1 MVPWR
6 RWVQGFR
13 ARHNSSCTS
22 DAVAPQK
29 RHVGIEEPNNV
40 PSWRAEAVPVLE
52 RRRVF
57 RERQRDRDRGAIEKR
72 GHDARLDHRWYA

>member
-13 ARHNSSCTS
+13 ARHNSLCTS

-29 RHVGIEEPNNV
+29 DMWASR
-40 PSWRAEAVPVLE
+40 S
-52 RRRVF
+52 
-57 RERQRDRDRGAIEKR
+57 QTTCDRGELKQFQCWRGEECSEGVNEIEI
-72 GHDARLDHRWYA
+72 GVP